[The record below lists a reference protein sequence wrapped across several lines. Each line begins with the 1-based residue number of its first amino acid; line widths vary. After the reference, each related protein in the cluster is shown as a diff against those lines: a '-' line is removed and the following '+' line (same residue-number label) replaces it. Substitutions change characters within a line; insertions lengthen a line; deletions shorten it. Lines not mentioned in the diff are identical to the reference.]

1 MTAEQGAG
9 FAPPGGAN
17 VFRGLIVIGLAVL
30 IGIALMARG
39 ITSDDAVVAGDETT
53 DSTETGTTDDG
64 TGADTG
70 IGAET
75 GTTDETT
82 AATVTTV
89 AEEPVVAAELPR
101 DPASVA
107 VVVLNANGGKGVAGA
122 ATQKL
127 DARNYVTANPEDANS
142 TGNSV
147 IFYEDGYLADA
158 NEIATALGVA
168 DPAAVVQLLDPSSAA
183 ATSDKRQGANV
194 MVFVGND
201 GLIPT

>member
-39 ITSDDAVVAGDETT
+39 ITSDDAVAAGDETT
-53 DSTETGTTDDG
+53 DSTVTESADD
-64 TGADTG
+64 
-70 IGAET
+70 GAET
-75 GTTDETT
+75 GTDAGTVDETADT
-82 AATVTTV
+82 TVTTV
-89 AEEPVVAAELPR
+89 AEEPVAAAEPAR
-101 DPASVA
+101 DPASVT

-127 DARNYVTANPEDANS
+127 DARNYITATPQDANS

-147 IFYEDGYLADA
+147 IFYDDGYLADA

-168 DPAAVVQLLDPSSAA
+168 DPATVVQVLDPSSAA

>member
-17 VFRGLIVIGLAVL
+17 VFRGLIVIAIALL
-30 IGIALMARG
+30 IGIGLMARG
-39 ITSDDAVVAGDETT
+39 ITSDDVAAGDATT
-53 DSTETGTTDDG
+53 TTTTAPADDATTTDDA
-64 TGADTG
+64 AD
-70 IGAET
+70 AET
-75 GTTDETT
+75 VVDE
-82 AATVTTV
+82 APEATEDP
-89 AEEPVVAAELPR
+89 AQPAPEPLPEAR
-101 DPASVA
+101 DPAAVT

-127 DARNYVTANPEDANS
+127 DARNYVTATPKDANS

-147 IFYEDGYLADA
+147 IFFEEGFQADA
-158 NEIATALGVA
+158 NAVATALGA
-168 DPAAVVQLLDPSSAA
+168 TDLSIVQPLDPSSAA
-183 ATSDKRQGANV
+183 ATSEKRQGANV